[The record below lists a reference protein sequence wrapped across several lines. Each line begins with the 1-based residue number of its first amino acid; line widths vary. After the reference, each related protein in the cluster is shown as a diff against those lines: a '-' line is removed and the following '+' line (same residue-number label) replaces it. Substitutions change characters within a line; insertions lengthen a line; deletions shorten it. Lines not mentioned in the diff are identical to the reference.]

1 MSTYQAPIRDMH
13 FALTELADV
22 AAIAALPG
30 FEDTADVVD
39 AILDEAGNFAAE
51 VLDPLNAP
59 GDRAGATWTD
69 GNVKTAPGFKQAYKQ
84 FAQAGWVGLPFPA
97 DYGGQGLPQVLSA
110 AATEMWN
117 AANMAFALCPLLNQ
131 GAIEALLLCG
141 TDEQKKTYVPKLV
154 SGEWTGTM
162 VLTEPQAGSDLAAVR
177 TRAVPEG
184 DHYKISGQKIYI
196 TYGEHDYT
204 ENIIHLVLARTP
216 NAPAGVKGI
225 SLFVVPKFLVNTDG
239 TLGARNDVQCAALE
253 HKLGIHSSPTA
264 TLNYGEAGGATGYLI
279 GEENRG
285 LEYMFIMM
293 NLARFS
299 IGVQGIGVADRAY
312 QHALAY
318 AKERTQSKDLAVKD
332 PTPVTIINHPDVRR
346 LLMTSKAQIEAMRGL
361 ALVLAAA
368 MDHAHANPDPAV
380 RAERAAFVELMTPIV
395 KGWSTENSLE
405 ITSNALQVFGGMGF
419 VEETGAAQYYRDAR
433 ITTIYEGTTAIQAN
447 ALVGRSLLRDKTGTV
462 AGTIAAMRATAG
474 ELATSADAHAKAIH
488 PHFIDAIDALEAASQ
503 HLVATAP
510 TSIKDAFAGSVP
522 YLMLWGTVAGGWQ
535 MARSAL
541 AASKN
546 STDEF
551 NAAKLVTARY
561 YAEHILSR
569 AFHLRAEIIDGGA
582 TVNALSEA
590 AFELDRKRPAFA

>member
-1 MSTYQAPIRDMH
+1 MSTYQAPLRDMH
-13 FALTELADV
+13 FALTELADI
-22 AAIAALPG
+22 ASIAALPG

-39 AILDEAGNFAAE
+39 AILEEAGNFAAE
-51 VLDPLNAP
+51 VLDPLNVP
-59 GDRAGATWTD
+59 GDRVGATWSA
-69 GNVKTAPGFKQAYKQ
+69 GNVTTAPGFKQAYKQ

-97 DYGGQGLPQVLSA
+97 DFGGQGLPQVLSA

-117 AANMAFALCPLLNQ
+117 ASNMAFALCPLLNQ

-141 TDEQKKTYVPKLV
+141 TDQQKKTYVPKLV

-184 DHYKISGQKIYI
+184 DHYKLFGQKIYI
-196 TYGEHDYT
+196 TYGEHDYA
-204 ENIIHLVLARTP
+204 ENIVHLVLARTP
-216 NAPAGVKGI
+216 DAPVGVKGI
-225 SLFVVPKFLVNTDG
+225 SLFVVPKFLINADG
-239 TLGARNDVQCAALE
+239 SLGARNDVQCASLE

-264 TLNYGEAGGATGYLI
+264 TLNYGEAGGAIGSLI

-299 IGVQGIGVADRAY
+299 IGVQGIGIADRAY

-332 PTPVTIINHPDVRR
+332 PTPVTIIHHPDVRR

-361 ALVLAAA
+361 ALVLASA
-368 MDHAHANPDPAV
+368 MDHAHANPDAAV
-380 RAERAAFVELMTPIV
+380 RAERESFVELMTPVV

-447 ALVGRSLLRDKTGTV
+447 SLVGRALLRDKTGTV
-462 AGTIAAMRATAG
+462 ASIITSMRATAT
-474 ELATSADAHAKAIH
+474 ELTSNSDANVKAIH
-488 PHFIDAIDALEAASQ
+488 PHFVSAIDALDAASK
-503 HLVATAP
+503 HLIATAA
-510 TSIKDAFAGSVP
+510 TEIKDAFAGSVP

-535 MARSAL
+535 MARAAL

-546 STDEF
+546 ANDEF
-551 NAAKLVTARY
+551 NAAKIVTSRY
-561 YAEHILSR
+561 YAEHILTR
-569 AFHLRAEIIDGGA
+569 AYHLRAEIIDGGA
-582 TVNALSEA
+582 TVNALDEA
-590 AFELDRKRPAFA
+590 AFELDRKRPVLA